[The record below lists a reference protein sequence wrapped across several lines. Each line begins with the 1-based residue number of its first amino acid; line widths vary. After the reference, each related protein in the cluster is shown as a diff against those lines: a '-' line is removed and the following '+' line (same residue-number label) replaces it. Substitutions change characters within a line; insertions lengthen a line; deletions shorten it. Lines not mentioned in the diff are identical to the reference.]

1 MARQSLLPTLFDRD
15 RDPFT
20 SLRKQMDEIFDSWIG
35 GPTTL
40 PALGGNG
47 EQFFAPQI
55 DVSETDKEF
64 KVCVDLPGIAE
75 KDVDVKLVGNQL
87 TIRGEKKAEHEE
99 KEGSETEKG
108 RYYHRIERS
117 YGMFQRS
124 MTVPFDV
131 GSEKVDATFKSG
143 VLTVTIQKPAA
154 VQKSAR
160 KIEVK
165 SAA

>member
-20 SLRKQMDEIFDSWIG
+20 SLRKEMNDIFESWMVG
-35 GPTTL
+35 STAV
-40 PALGGNG
+40 PALASNG
-47 EQFFAPQI
+47 EKFFAPQL

-64 KVCVDLPGIAE
+64 KVSVDLPGIAE

-99 KEGSETEKG
+99 KEGSEKEKG

-117 YGMFQRS
+117 YGMFQRTL
-124 MTVPFDV
+124 TVPFDV
-131 GSEKVDATFKSG
+131 GTEKVDATFKNG
-143 VLTVTIQKPAA
+143 VLTVTIQKPATMQQA
-154 VQKSAR
+154 AR
-160 KIEVK
+160 KIEVRT
-165 SAA
+165 AA